1 MLWILLSN
9 FIINK
14 KNLILIAVITFL
26 PFLSSLQKV
35 SFLLLIILES
45 IRAVLYL
52 EHKNNSKIFYKNLP
66 VGNTFQLYN
75 ILVFET
81 GLLIF
86 ALVIFGISW
95 KFFYSFNIE
104 DIYFLILGVY
114 FTGGLIS
121 LLSFLFAPDKAIH
134 ILLTAVLVIYIF
146 LSIFISPEY
155 LFIVRP
161 IQFLLG
167 NKFIFTLITV
177 TIYLFQ
183 FIFLKFKEE
192 R

>member
-1 MLWILLSN
+1 LLWLLLSN

-14 KNLILIAVITFL
+14 KNLILIVVIVFL

-52 EHKNNSKIFYKNLP
+52 EHKNNSKIFYKKLP

-81 GLLIF
+81 GLLF
-86 ALVIFGISW
+86 FTLVITGVSW
-95 KFFYSFNIE
+95 SFFYSFNIE
-104 DIYFLILGVY
+104 NIYFLILGVY

-121 LLSFLFAPDKAIH
+121 LLSFLFTPDKAIH

-146 LSIFISPEY
+146 LSIVISPEY
-155 LFIVRP
+155 LFAGRP
-161 IQFLLG
+161 IQYLLE
-167 NKFIFTLITV
+167 NRFIFILITGI
-177 TIYLFQ
+177 IYLFQ
-183 FIFLKFKEE
+183 FIILKFKH
-192 R
+192 